1 MYQNA
6 TQCLAALVAG
16 GKQDV
21 LAWCGDPGF
30 TMRSLLDVASR

>member
-6 TQCLAALVAG
+6 TQCLAALVSG
-16 GKQDV
+16 GKKDM
-21 LAWCGDPGF
+21 LAWSGDPGF